1 MVSDASPTI
10 VSTIS
15 VCPLEVRRWEGRRMG
30 RDRMVPPRC
39 VEGIWM
45 EDRTRRRVD
54 DIYHT
59 ELELVDGELLIRSR
73 KEEVEHSCI
82 RENRT

>member
-1 MVSDASPTI
+1 
-10 VSTIS
+10 
-15 VCPLEVRRWEGRRMG
+15 
-30 RDRMVPPRC
+30 
-39 VEGIWM
+39 M

-73 KEEVEHSCI
+73 KEEAEHSCI
-82 RENRT
+82 RENRTWREERRAAV